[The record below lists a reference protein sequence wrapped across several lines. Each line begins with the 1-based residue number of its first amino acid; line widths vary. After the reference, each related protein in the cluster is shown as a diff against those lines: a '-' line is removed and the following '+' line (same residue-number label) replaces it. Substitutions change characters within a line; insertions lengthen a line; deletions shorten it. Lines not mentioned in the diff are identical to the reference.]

1 MSPGRA
7 CASILTLNRLFT
19 DMGTTRILVVED
31 ESIVAK
37 DIQSTLVRLGY
48 EVPATASSAQAA
60 YDKLEELRPD
70 LVFLDIKLKGEE
82 DGIHIAEHIRE
93 RYNIPVI
100 FLTSYVDQVT
110 LDRAKVTEPYGYIVK
125 PFNESDLKTT
135 VEMALFK
142 FSRDR
147 ETREEKQ
154 RLANALEQ
162 MEELVI
168 IVDPE
173 ARISWLNEK
182 AASLLG
188 YGSQSASGVDLF
200 QIIQVDSESQG
211 SLTSQNMLQSVR
223 TQEGGLSWSEA
234 QLSLKRDGSKR
245 NVSFSA
251 SAVYDEKGN
260 FIGSAVVLNVRT
272 PGAALPAGSSASTL
286 ILDSQVIQN
295 SFFVKKGSMLVK
307 VYLDNIQWIQAMD
320 NYVIIQT
327 NSDQFVIHSTMKDI
341 EMKLPVQ
348 RFLRVHRSYI
358 IPIEKINVLD
368 ENTVLIGDKTIP
380 IGKSYKDA
388 FMARLNFL

>member
-1 MSPGRA
+1 M
-7 CASILTLNRLFT
+7 NK
-19 DMGTTRILVVED
+19 TRILVVED

-37 DIQSTLVRLGY
+37 DIQKTLEKLGY
-48 EVPATASSAQAA
+48 EVPATASSAASA
-60 YDKLEELRPD
+60 YEKLEQIEPD

-82 DGIHIAEHIRE
+82 DGIHIAGHIKE
-93 RYNIPVI
+93 KYNIPVI
-100 FLTSYVDQVT
+100 FLTSYVDQET

-147 ETREEKQ
+147 EVRASEQ
-154 RLANALEQ
+154 RLANALGKV
-162 MEELVI
+162 EEAI
-168 IVDPE
+168 IVTDTE
-173 ARISWLNEK
+173 GRITYLNEK
-182 AASLLG
+182 AGNLLG
-188 YGSQSASGVDLF
+188 YGVASAIGLDVF
-200 QIIQVDSESQG
+200 QLLAIE
-211 SLTSQNMLQSVR
+211 M
-223 TQEGGLSWSEA
+223 EGGNGLRKEQLYDAMKKDEA
-234 QLSLKRDGSKR
+234 IELEECFVIVKRDNSS
-245 NVSFSA
+245 VASSFSA
-251 SAVYDEKGN
+251 SSVHDEKN
-260 FIGSAVVLNVRT
+260 QYL
-272 PGAALPAGSSASTL
+272 GAALVIGDKQAGAERPVANAELQMSF
-286 ILDSQVIQN
+286 LDNQVIQN

-327 NSDQFVIHSTMKDI
+327 TADQFVIHSTMKDI
-341 EMKLPVQ
+341 ENKLPTS

-380 IGKSYKDA
+380 IGKSYKEA

>member
-1 MSPGRA
+1 MSK
-7 CASILTLNRLFT
+7 
-19 DMGTTRILVVED
+19 TRILVVED

-37 DIQSTLVRLGY
+37 DIQRTLEKLGY
-48 EVPATASSAQAA
+48 EVPATASSAASA
-60 YDKLEELRPD
+60 YERLSESLPD

-82 DGIHIAEHIRE
+82 DGIHIAENIKAK
-93 RYNIPVI
+93 YNIPVI
-100 FLTSYVDQVT
+100 FLTSFVDQQT

-147 ETREEKQ
+147 EVKVSQ
-154 RLANALEQ
+154 QQLANALARVDESI
-162 MEELVI
+162 VI
-168 IVDPE
+168 TDTDGRVTY
-173 ARISWLNEK
+173 LNDRAEN
-182 AASLLG
+182 LLG
-188 YGSQSASGVDLF
+188 HGNASAAGMDLF
-200 QIIQVDSESQG
+200 QLMLIEMEGGVSYKKDQLMDSMRKDQPVNLSECFIIIKRDNSSIAASVHANPVHDEKNQFLGAAIVVGSKQQGVNGNNVASSES
-211 SLTSQNMLQSVR
+211 
-223 TQEGGLSWSEA
+223 SETTA
-234 QLSLKRDGSKR
+234 
-245 NVSFSA
+245 NA
-251 SAVYDEKGN
+251 
-260 FIGSAVVLNVRT
+260 
-272 PGAALPAGSSASTL
+272 TL
-286 ILDSQVIQN
+286 LDNQVIQN

-327 NSDQFVIHSTMKDI
+327 NADQFVIHSTMKDI
-341 EMKLPVQ
+341 ENKLPAS

>member
-1 MSPGRA
+1 M
-7 CASILTLNRLFT
+7 NK
-19 DMGTTRILVVED
+19 TRILVVED

-37 DIQSTLVRLGY
+37 DIQKTLEKLGY
-48 EVPATASSAQAA
+48 EVPATASSAASA
-60 YDKLEELRPD
+60 YEKLEQIEPD

-82 DGIHIAEHIRE
+82 DGIHIAAHIKE
-93 RYNIPVI
+93 KYNIPVI
-100 FLTSYVDQVT
+100 FLTSYVDQET

-147 ETREEKQ
+147 EVRDSEQ
-154 RLANALEQ
+154 RLANALGKV
-162 MEELVI
+162 EEAI
-168 IVDPE
+168 IVTDIDG
-173 ARISWLNEK
+173 RITYLNEK
-182 AASLLG
+182 AGNLLG
-188 YGSQSASGVDLF
+188 YGVASAIGLDLF
-200 QIIQVDSESQG
+200 QLMSIEMEG
-211 SLTSQNMLQSVR
+211 SN
-223 TQEGGLSWSEA
+223 GLRKEQLYDAMKKDEA
-234 QLSLKRDGSKR
+234 IELEDCFVIVKRDNTS
-245 NVSFSA
+245 VASSFSA
-251 SAVYDEKGN
+251 SSVHDEKN
-260 FIGSAVVLNVRT
+260 QYL
-272 PGAALPAGSSASTL
+272 GAALVIGDKQAGVERPVANAELQMSF
-286 ILDSQVIQN
+286 LDNQVIQN

-327 NSDQFVIHSTMKDI
+327 TVDQFVIHSTMKDI
-341 EMKLPVQ
+341 ENKLPTS

-380 IGKSYKDA
+380 IGKSYKEA

>member
-1 MSPGRA
+1 M
-7 CASILTLNRLFT
+7 NK
-19 DMGTTRILVVED
+19 TRILVVED

-37 DIQSTLVRLGY
+37 DIQKTLEKLGY
-48 EVPATASSAQAA
+48 EVPATASSAASA
-60 YDKLEELRPD
+60 YEKLEQIEPD

-82 DGIHIAEHIRE
+82 DGIHIAGHIKE
-93 RYNIPVI
+93 KYDIPVI
-100 FLTSYVDQVT
+100 FLTSYVDQET

-147 ETREEKQ
+147 EVRASEQ
-154 RLANALEQ
+154 RLANALGKV
-162 MEELVI
+162 EEAI
-168 IVDPE
+168 IVTDTE
-173 ARISWLNEK
+173 GRITYLNEK
-182 AASLLG
+182 AGNLLG
-188 YGSQSASGVDLF
+188 YGVASAIGLDVF
-200 QIIQVDSESQG
+200 QLLAIE
-211 SLTSQNMLQSVR
+211 M
-223 TQEGGLSWSEA
+223 EGGNGLRKEQLYEA
-234 QLSLKRDGSKR
+234 MKKDEAVELEECFVIVKRDNSS
-245 NVSFSA
+245 VASSFSA
-251 SAVYDEKGN
+251 SSVHDEKN
-260 FIGSAVVLNVRT
+260 QYL
-272 PGAALPAGSSASTL
+272 GAALVIGDKQAGAERPVANAELQMSF
-286 ILDSQVIQN
+286 LDNQVIQN

-327 NSDQFVIHSTMKDI
+327 TADQFVIHSTMKDI
-341 EMKLPVQ
+341 ENKLPTS

-380 IGKSYKDA
+380 IGKSYKEA

>member
-1 MSPGRA
+1 MNK
-7 CASILTLNRLFT
+7 I
-19 DMGTTRILVVED
+19 RILVVED

-37 DIQSTLVRLGY
+37 DIQNTLIKLGY
-48 EVPATASSAQAA
+48 EVPATASSAASA
-60 YDKLEELRPD
+60 YEKLEQVQPD

-82 DGIHIAEHIRE
+82 DGIDIAGHIKE

-100 FLTSYVDQVT
+100 FLTSYVDQET

-142 FSRDR
+142 YSRDR
-147 ETREEKQ
+147 EVKDSQQ
-154 RLANALEQ
+154 RLANALSRV
-162 MEELVI
+162 EEAI
-168 IVDPE
+168 IVTDVD
-173 ARISWLNEK
+173 ARVTYLNER
-182 AASLLG
+182 AETLLG
-188 YGSQSASGVDLF
+188 YGNSTAIGVDLF
-200 QIIQVDSESQG
+200 Q
-211 SLTSQNMLQSVR
+211 LMSVE
-223 TQEGGLSWSEA
+223 QEGGTALKKEHLLEA
-234 QLSLKRDGSKR
+234 MRKDDSIEMEECFIIIKRDNTS
-245 NVSFSA
+245 VA
-251 SAVYDEKGN
+251 STLHASPVHDEKN
-260 FIGSAVVLNVRT
+260 QLL
-272 PGAALPAGSSASTL
+272 GAALVIGDNQTNNDLPSPQAQMAF
-286 ILDSQVIQN
+286 LDNQVIQN

-327 NSDQFVIHSTMKDI
+327 TADQFVIHSTMKDI
-341 EMKLPVQ
+341 EIKLPTS

-380 IGKSYKDA
+380 IGKSYKEA

>member
-1 MSPGRA
+1 MSK
-7 CASILTLNRLFT
+7 
-19 DMGTTRILVVED
+19 TRILVVED

-37 DIQSTLVRLGY
+37 DIQNTLIKLGY
-48 EVPATASSAQAA
+48 DVPSTASSAASA
-60 YDKLEELRPD
+60 YEKLEQIQPQ

-82 DGIHIAEHIRE
+82 DGIHIAEHIKE
-93 RYNIPVI
+93 KYNIPVI
-100 FLTSYVDQVT
+100 FLTSYVDQET

-147 ETREEKQ
+147 EVRDSEQ
-154 RLANALEQ
+154 RLANALAKV
-162 MEELVI
+162 EESI
-168 IVDPE
+168 IITDIE
-173 ARISWLNEK
+173 GRISYLNER
-182 AASLLG
+182 AETLLG
-188 YGSQSASGVDLF
+188 YGNSSAIGLDLF
-200 QIIQVDSESQG
+200 QLFSIE
-211 SLTSQNMLQSVR
+211 
-223 TQEGGLSWSEA
+223 QEGGVQIKKDALLNSMRKDEPIVIEDCH
-234 QLSLKRDGSKR
+234 LILKRDNTS
-245 NVSFSA
+245 VALSLTA
-251 SAVYDEKGN
+251 SPVHDEKN
-260 FIGSAVVLNVRT
+260 QYL
-272 PGAALPAGSSASTL
+272 GAALVLDEKQSTGVERTEAVSQMAF
-286 ILDSQVIQN
+286 LDNQVIQN

-327 NSDQFVIHSTMKDI
+327 NADQFVIHSTMKDI
-341 EMKLPVQ
+341 ENKLPTH

-380 IGKSYKDA
+380 IGKSYKEV